1 MLFNCITVLKV
12 TAFMTHLIKTVFK
25 NGVVGFV
32 NKVKSKKLTA
42 FTLALFML
50 PNLTSANVL
59 TNIES
64 ATELPKEVG
73 IKNVRTELTPQQKQV
88 ATKLTDAALTIMD
101 VSRVIGMVYDE
112 DELLDSN
119 GLQDLTPLQ
128 KMCVGDRLL
137 KSQGFYDFKYNQI
150 SKYVPTRT
158 PEQLQN
164 EVAILTPEVLDLLS
178 KAFDTGI
185 EVALKQEKGEPTD
198 DILSIDSEY
207 GVALMDV
214 LTGDDTKTIMN
225 LFNLQGKQEYK
236 PLRQVLS
243 IDSEKQ
249 AEKMVEQYIIW
260 SISKCLLEE

>member
-1 MLFNCITVLKV
+1 
-12 TAFMTHLIKTVFK
+12 MTHLIKTVFK
-25 NGVVGFV
+25 NGFVRFV
-32 NKVKSKKLTA
+32 NNVKSKKITA

-64 ATELPKEVG
+64 ASELPKEVG
-73 IKNVRTELTPQQKQV
+73 VKNVRTELTSQQKQV

-112 DELLDSN
+112 DGLLDSN

-137 KSQGFYDFKYNQI
+137 KTQGFYDFKYNQI

-158 PEQLQN
+158 SDELQK
-164 EVAILTPEVLDLLS
+164 EVEILTPEVLNLLS

-185 EVALKQEKGEPTD
+185 KIALKQEMGESAD
-198 DILSIDSEY
+198 NIEIMDSDF
-207 GVALMDV
+207 GIALMDV

-260 SISKCLLEE
+260 SISKCLLED